1 MKNDFVMIFHG
12 SMIYS
17 NRIINE
23 LISNKINPIIKNVNE
38 SARLAGFGMI
48 NEQKIK
54 IYVHL
59 DEIVIS
65 KKIIKNL
72 RI

>member
-1 MKNDFVMIFHG
+1 MIFHG

-59 DEIVIS
+59 DEIVI
-65 KKIIKNL
+65 
-72 RI
+72 